1 MFFVSGHT
9 HQIITLTYLPIYP
22 LFSLSTPSLTQL
34 SDMSENEDVLLKF
47 FVSLPQLKQVTS
59 DKEELVNSI
68 LDMASKFPPVLI
80 DGLASHRKMKL

>member
-9 HQIITLTYLPIYP
+9 HQIITLIYLPIYP

-68 LDMASKFPPVLI
+68 LDMASKFPPC
-80 DGLASHRKMKL
+80 SHRWSCES